1 MMIVKL
7 YVKKIRRSSSRLNSR
22 RSWSRIV
29 SQGRYIVRF
38 KYLLGPG
45 GAVGLP
51 PRAGAIWSLEQET
64 ITPGWSEARHP
75 TGVQYGRMAL
85 AAPRSCWGRGTPSR
99 GGAIGGLNQ
108 FSPVHG
114 KNEGSPLAAALRLL
128 VCVELTSGARAPGM
142 SV

>member
-1 MMIVKL
+1 M
-7 YVKKIRRSSSRLNSR
+7 
-22 RSWSRIV
+22 
-29 SQGRYIVRF
+29 VRF

-51 PRAGAIWSLEQET
+51 PRVGAIWSLEQAA
-64 ITPGWSEARHP
+64 IAPGWSEARPP

-85 AAPRSCWGRGTPSR
+85 AAPRSCRGRGPR
-99 GGAIGGLNQ
+99 AGAIGGLNQ

-128 VCVELTSGARAPGM
+128 VCVELASGARAPGM